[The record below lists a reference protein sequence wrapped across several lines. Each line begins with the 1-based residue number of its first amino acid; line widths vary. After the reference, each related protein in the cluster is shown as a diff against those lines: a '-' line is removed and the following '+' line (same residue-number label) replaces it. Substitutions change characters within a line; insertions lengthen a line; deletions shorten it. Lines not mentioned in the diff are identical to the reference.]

1 MDSRHAKARLK
12 EIQNSMSTMMKNSVY
27 QDESSFQ
34 TRIVDEL
41 RETQYVIAELAEAVL
56 FLAEDKDSGQ

>member
-1 MDSRHAKARLK
+1 
-12 EIQNSMSTMMKNSVY
+12 MSTMMKNSVY